1 MGSFEPNDAKI
12 TEVEYTRLNCKAVA
26 VCCLTRRVSR
36 PSSLVLIV
44 NELASTRCRHKL
56 RSYSTPL

>member
-36 PSSLVLIV
+36 PSSLV
-44 NELASTRCRHKL
+44 NELASTRCRHKS